1 MKLREGRVIMDI
13 LFEIDKLR
21 NRRYEMD
28 KVADALCK
36 MGIDFK
42 VNYGRGFIEIFP
54 CWQIWFIRY
63 EDCYKWG
70 KGKTYYC
77 MSDNKFY
84 HSGIPMSDD
93 EIKLNLAK
101 PLNSKRDCFYPRAIA
116 KFLQME
122 KNYEESKESEK
133 HS

>member
-1 MKLREGRVIMDI
+1 MDI
-13 LFEIDKLR
+13 LYKIDKLH
-21 NRRYEMD
+21 NRRYDMD
-28 KVADALCK
+28 KVADILSK

-84 HSGIPMSDD
+84 HSGFPMSDD
-93 EIKLNLAK
+93 QVKLNMTRR
-101 PLNSKRDCFYPRAIA
+101 LNSRDYFFPKAIS
-116 KFLQME
+116 KFLQSE
-122 KNYEESKESEK
+122 IVHREGSYEESKKSEK